1 MTLTV
6 IIGKIGTPNEEIPNI
21 DECPEESYDIC
32 DPEYTIFPRRAIRTG
47 SNGMRDFFDGL
58 TAAIYTDTISDPA
71 EIILIAPIIDVI
83 NDLVDDLGDP
93 GHNDRMKWLKFW
105 CNRAVELYG
114 DEAGI
119 EFC

>member
-6 IIGKIGTPNEEIPNI
+6 IIGKMGSPSDEIPNI
-21 DECPEESYDIC
+21 GECPEESHDVC
-32 DPEYTIFPRRAIRTG
+32 DPEYTIFPKRAIRIG
-47 SNGMRDFFDGL
+47 SSDMRDFFDGL
-58 TAAIYTDTISDPA
+58 TAEIYTNTISDPT
-71 EIILIAPIIDVI
+71 EIIQIKPVIDVI
-83 NDLVDDLGDP
+83 NDLADDLGDA